1 MQVRNLHLLV
11 PQFHPHRIDLILELA
26 DVTDRRLVFVLEFGI
41 LKILNVKRGLLSP
54 PVGCGTF
61 SRVRRAGPS

>member
-26 DVTDRRLVFVLEFGI
+26 DVADRRLVFVLEFGI
-41 LKILNVKRGLLSP
+41 LKILNVKRDLLSLP
-54 PVGCGTF
+54 AGRGTS